1 MILFFDTETTGLPKN
16 WKAPVTDLDNWP
28 RLVQLAY
35 LVYDFD
41 GNLIHSSNEIVKP
54 NGFTIPVDAS
64 NVHGITTDIA
74 NQRGSKIEEVFEL
87 FSIHLKRAKV
97 LVAHNMAYDEK
108 IIGSEMIRL
117 GMENTVDSKEKIC
130 TMESTVDLC
139 KIDGPYG
146 YKWPKLEELHRFLF
160 NHDFD
165 GAHDALADI
174 QATAKC
180 FWELK
185 KQKSLKMPELAE
197 SKKVSK
203 SKILLKF
210 EDTLDQFGNQMKV
223 GVFEAVLES
232 LESEIYSNKPEVFNG
247 EAYQL
252 AQISFLDLNG
262 EKFNFQNVF
271 VPKNQITFEL
281 TIGNTYPFKITRFF
295 NSQGIPTRVF
305 TELTMTNYVIL
316 SFAIQNNRRIEI
328 EYFNSKN
335 EISNRKLLNVGL
347 ATSNNSFDEIRTYKM
362 GTSYFTGFCVLR
374 NETRTF
380 RIDRVLKITI
390 LNEVDILKFK
400 NDIIVPVKVLIG
412 DSSWKLFSI
421 TKFEDIEI
429 FPSFSDL
436 AEFIDSN
443 NICEWANYFPFDY
456 SRGARIKDWGD
467 WELKYT
473 MNKTSINRYSLHF
486 QGEEIKS
493 FISLIKPIHEEEDG
507 DEYFASYE
515 FIELNRSFAVIVRL
529 DSFPP
534 DDWDDAGNTYLST
547 ICFIDSFGNLYWENG
562 ERQYK
567 RIENNKFVDINFDKL
582 FTKFDFVV
590 IGIQM
595 WMSEN
600 LNVEYFKN
608 GDKIYE
614 ARTNEDWIRA
624 NEAGQPAWCYYD
636 NDPLNGEIY
645 GKLYNWYAVNDPR
658 GLAPEGWFIPSDKE
672 WNELTEFLDEYLA
685 FDKLRA
691 ENVWEYHYN
700 STNESGFSA
709 LPGGGRDANGGFYFF
724 DYGYNKEIEE
734 EYFESRNE
742 LGKDAYW
749 WSTSIDENNNVRC
762 FELSD
767 NYEGMHSIYTDK
779 GKGFSVRCLNNNF
792 NKIEFVKIGNQKW
805 MTENL
810 NVDRFRNGD
819 KIREART
826 NEEWELAGIRKLP
839 VWCYANND
847 SKCDKLYNWYAVKDQ
862 RGLAPLGVKI
872 PHNSDYLILIDF
884 LGGEEIAGG
893 KLQLVGYNPTIDEY
907 EWNENGFQAISG
919 HARFEFGHFVSSD
932 IFFWSRTEKSIDQA
946 GYFKIEKDGSKA
958 QIGNTKKSTGYF
970 VRCLKE

>member
-1 MILFFDTETTGLPKN
+1 MSAVSEKRVLLAAPRGYCAGVDRAVITVEKALELYG
-16 WKAPVTDLDNWP
+16 APVYVRKQIVHNKHVVATLEAKGAIFVEETDEVPEGKLVVFFCITSVKNYYAQTKEDLDKCSKKHDSLLRVNFQKTQQIDKLNSDIK
-28 RLVQLAY
+28 RLNIFISNSKSGHNKLNQL
-35 LVYDFD
+35 
-41 GNLIHSSNEIVKP
+41 
-54 NGFTIPVDAS
+54 
-64 NVHGITTDIA
+64 
-74 NQRGSKIEEVFEL
+74 EVL
-87 FSIHLKRAKV
+87 
-97 LVAHNMAYDEK
+97 EK
-108 IIGSEMIRL
+108 
-117 GMENTVDSKEKIC
+117 
-130 TMESTVDLC
+130 
-139 KIDGPYG
+139 
-146 YKWPKLEELHRFLF
+146 KL
-160 NHDFD
+160 
-165 GAHDALADI
+165 
-174 QATAKC
+174 AKC
-180 FWELK
+180 SEETV
-185 KQKSLKMPELAE
+185 SLKSEIDRLNGLLKTQNQTKSNNSTAVA
-197 SKKVSK
+197 KVSK
-203 SKILLKF
+203 SNFNTIKI
-210 EDTLDQFGNQMKV
+210 GNQ
-223 GVFEAVLES
+223 
-232 LESEIYSNKPEVFNG
+232 
-247 EAYQL
+247 
-252 AQISFLDLNG
+252 
-262 EKFNFQNVF
+262 
-271 VPKNQITFEL
+271 T
-281 TIGNTYPFKITRFF
+281 
-295 NSQGIPTRVF
+295 
-305 TELTMTNYVIL
+305 
-316 SFAIQNNRRIEI
+316 
-328 EYFNSKN
+328 
-335 EISNRKLLNVGL
+335 
-347 ATSNNSFDEIRTYKM
+347 
-362 GTSYFTGFCVLR
+362 
-374 NETRTF
+374 
-380 RIDRVLKITI
+380 
-390 LNEVDILKFK
+390 
-400 NDIIVPVKVLIG
+400 
-412 DSSWKLFSI
+412 
-421 TKFEDIEI
+421 
-429 FPSFSDL
+429 
-436 AEFIDSN
+436 
-443 NICEWANYFPFDY
+443 
-456 SRGARIKDWGD
+456 
-467 WELKYT
+467 
-473 MNKTSINRYSLHF
+473 
-486 QGEEIKS
+486 
-493 FISLIKPIHEEEDG
+493 
-507 DEYFASYE
+507 
-515 FIELNRSFAVIVRL
+515 
-529 DSFPP
+529 
-534 DDWDDAGNTYLST
+534 
-547 ICFIDSFGNLYWENG
+547 
-562 ERQYK
+562 
-567 RIENNKFVDINFDKL
+567 
-582 FTKFDFVV
+582 
-590 IGIQM
+590 

-600 LNVEYFKN
+600 LNVECFKN

-767 NYEGMHSIYTDK
+767 NYEGMHSISTDK
-779 GKGFSVRCLNNNF
+779 GNGFSVRCLNNNF

-893 KLQLVGYNPTIDEY
+893 KLQLVGYNPTIDDY